1 MPTVIALDV
10 SLSMSRPVLL
20 PDAAEDYQRKHL
32 ANHGIST
39 FLDYLSSTYKLEFVS
54 LIAFS
59 FLWEQ
64 LSAFTRDYSVI
75 RAALNKVESFSKT
88 CIETVLNGI
97 KNVITD
103 EWNHS
108 SCQVILITDGSL
120 GVGVGSLK
128 KSLQSIDLR
137 QSSEDKFPL
146 PYPFPCKL
154 HVVCIGNPND
164 PDVRSALPYY
174 QKLIDVGQQGG
185 ELFTLDGPIT
195 FKSVEDVF
203 HRLAEKYYSPF
214 CGTLSCGNFVYG
226 VHLFPRPDTFVRQ
239 GEDGQETYNVSD
251 KLEIIGFIDIKD
263 IGSPPTVARHLVLP
277 RSTKEKG
284 VTDNKEGKNGKTDE
298 EEDSPDDGKI
308 PSFTVLLHGSLKVES
323 MVAITRVQDD
333 WYGMIYS
340 WADSKKKSNLML
352 ALFDP
357 GQNSVPWIGS
367 FDHLTSCKE
376 YLPEVVFN
384 DEEKKSPFPV
394 RPPDKRS
401 YAQSCIVWIK
411 PSGLQSDIQKV
422 LRHARKLPD
431 KLQQFYKELNRTRRA
446 ALSFG
451 FLELLEAMATMLER
465 ECRLLP
471 GTAHPDAAL
480 QLSHAANALRSEVAR
495 DVTKTI
501 MPMQTNFASGGSG

>member
-10 SLSMSRPVLL
+10 SLSMSQPVVL
-20 PDAAEDYQRKHL
+20 PDVTEEYQRKHL
-32 ANHGIST
+32 ANHGINA
-39 FLDYLSSTYKLEFVS
+39 FLDYLSSFYKLEFVS

-59 FLWEQ
+59 YLWEQ
-64 LSAFTRDYSVI
+64 LSAFTRDYSLI
-75 RAALNKVESFSKT
+75 RAALNKVEAFSKT
-88 CIETVLNGI
+88 CIETALNGI
-97 KNVITD
+97 KTVISD

-108 SCQVILITDGSL
+108 SCQPWCRGWVL
-120 GVGVGSLK
+120 
-128 KSLQSIDLR
+128 
-137 QSSEDKFPL
+137 
-146 PYPFPCKL
+146 
-154 HVVCIGNPND
+154 
-164 PDVRSALPYY
+164 
-174 QKLIDVGQQGG
+174 DVGEQGG
-185 ELFTLDGPIT
+185 ELFTLDGPIS
-195 FKSVEDVF
+195 FKSVEDAF
-203 HRLAEKYYSPF
+203 IRLAEKYYSPF
-214 CGTLSCGNFVYG
+214 CGTLSCGNFVCP
-226 VHLFPRPDTFVRQ
+226 VHLFPKPEPYIRQ
-239 GEDGQETYNVSD
+239 MDDGLETHTVTD

-277 RSTKEKG
+277 KSTKDRGAADKDKE
-284 VTDNKEGKNGKTDE
+284 NKSGKSE
-298 EEDSPDDGKI
+298 EEDETLDEGKT

-323 MVAITRVQDD
+323 MVAVTRVQED

-352 ALFDP
+352 ALFEP
-357 GQNSVPWIGS
+357 GQNAIPWIGP
-367 FDHLTSCKE
+367 FDNLTSCKE
-376 YLPEVVFN
+376 YLPEVIYS

-394 RPPDKRS
+394 RPTDKRS
-401 YAQSCIVWIK
+401 YAQSCVVWIK

-451 FLELLEAMATMLER
+451 FLELLEAMAAMLER

-480 QLSHAANALRSEVAR
+480 QLTHAASALRSEVAR

-501 MPMQTNFASGGSG
+501 MALHTNFASGSSA